1 MKKKGLLKSILAIV
15 LTLAMVLGAVPL
27 QGIVLSARAD
37 GLDGTSSETAMVI
50 GADGDG
56 WKTLVDALSGELGMM
71 KRTDVT
77 EDADHPTY
85 LKLESDC
92 VSPNPE
98 SSGPIE
104 VASGRYVVLDLNG
117 HTIDRGLGDSNE
129 GAANGNVITV
139 NGNLTLKD
147 SGTNGTITGGKYFNG
162 DDSYGGGVIVN
173 GTFTMEGGKITG
185 CQSAQSGGG
194 VYVAEN
200 GTFTMKGGT
209 ITECYAVSDGGGV
222 YSEGTFNVSGAPV
235 IKGNNTQYTERTGVD
250 LANDKKI
257 GIIGALRN
265 GAEIWVITN
274 ENDTFA
280 AGLGYDITEADAAYF
295 HSDAGDN
302 YVAVLRNGGIK
313 FEQAYA
319 IKVDEYIYHGT
330 ITASPTTAAAA
341 GATVTLTITPDTGY
355 VLDTLTVTDGNY
367 NSINVS
373 GTGNTRTFTMPAE
386 DVTVDASFA
395 EAVAQVGDVKYST
408 VQGAIDAAPAN
419 GTVTLLSDVTI
430 SSPLNIESGKTVTID
445 LNGHTIDRGL
455 GNGNEGAANGNVITV
470 NGNLTLKDSGTDG
483 TITGGHNFNNG
494 GGVYNNGTF
503 TMTGGSITG
512 NTSNDEGGGVCNN
525 NDSTF
530 IMTGGNIN
538 GNAAKA
544 GGGVYNNGTFTMT
557 GGSITGNTANQE
569 GGGVYNAN
577 GSTFTMTGG
586 NINGNAANAGG
597 GVYNYST
604 FTMTGGSITE
614 NTATGEDCYGGGV
627 VNYMA
632 TFNVSGRPVISGNNA
647 NNTSDNVRFGN
658 NPINVIGALDSN
670 AEIHVKVTNKGQIV
684 AKGSG
689 GYQPTASDAA
699 KFVCDNESYAPLL
712 DSTHNT
718 IKMTQ
723 AYTITVAD
731 GISNGTVTAPARAA
745 TGATVTLTVT
755 PGEGYVLD
763 TLTVTDEGSG
773 ECTVS
778 GTGSTR
784 TFTMPSNNVTVTA
797 DFEEPVAKAGDD
809 KYTTVQGAINAA
821 PANGTVTLLS
831 DVTISSPLNI
841 ESGKT
846 VTLDLNGHTID
857 RGLGGETAASNGY
870 VIEVQGNLTLTDG
883 STAKNG
889 KITGGNDANGL
900 GGGVYVN
907 GGTFTMQGGTIIGNQ
922 SSTGGGVYVA
932 EAGTFN
938 MSGGS
943 IIGNNASG
951 HGGGATISEGCT
963 FNVSGCPDIKDNWT
977 EGIWDGDAKKYVINS
992 NMDSSVKD
1000 DVQLGS
1006 ISTYITVSGALTS
1019 GANIYVTVSGPRVV
1033 AQKATGL
1040 SETEAGR
1047 FHSDDSD
1054 YTPALSSD
1062 GNVVFKAQAAFT
1074 SLPQEASGLIY
1085 SGEEQ
1090 ELLTDYGDA
1099 PTTVKVAVTT
1109 DNSATEPAGLTYG
1122 DSAGATEAGTY
1133 YIWYYAEDTEHYVGT
1148 TPARLG
1154 PVTIAPCPIT
1164 VTGITA
1170 EEKPYDG
1177 TTEATLD
1184 TSGATLY
1191 GKCDGDD
1198 LTVSATGTFDNKNAG
1213 DGKTVTISDITL
1225 GGADADNY
1233 VLADSGNQETTTANI
1248 TKATPTVTAP
1258 VAKTDLVYSGSG
1270 QALVTTGSVP
1280 TGCEMKYA
1288 LTDNTETTAPAE
1300 NSNWSA
1306 TAPEGTNAGSYKVW
1320 YKVDGGNNYEDVA
1333 ASFVTVAIEKADQ
1346 AAPALSGEFT
1356 VPTGSETV
1364 VITGVDATMEYST
1377 DNKSWTACEATL
1389 SLGKGVY
1396 YVRKQADANHKV
1408 GAAATIVVKREGEH
1422 TFTVIGGT
1430 GTGSYVADETV
1441 TVTATAPAGEKFKD
1455 WSATGITLTEEEKV
1469 SPKLTITM
1477 PASDASLAANF
1488 EDLVVESLSL
1498 NKTATKLEIG
1508 KKESLTV
1515 SFNPATVKDSYK
1527 NVVWS
1532 SDNEGVASV
1541 DDKGNVTAI
1550 KEGKAT
1556 ITVKSAFDESIKA
1569 TCEVTVEKAAS
1580 IGGGTGGGAAGGGSS
1595 DTPADNTNPS
1605 DSERT
1610 SDDQTIDVTKDPSEG
1625 KVAAGEAE
1633 TSTVTGKDGSVTETT
1648 KVENTDGS
1656 TTVKEKVTTTDGTVS
1671 EKTTVIEQDG
1681 TVKTQETIEKENGSK
1696 TEKATEVKANG
1707 DFEAKTVTTNKDG
1720 EVTKTVTEVRTTN
1733 EKTGKVTLETET
1745 VKASGATQTTKAIND
1760 AKGNL
1765 AKASITETTAE
1776 GKTTA
1781 IDFKTNKSGTV
1792 VVKNI
1797 DSDQTTVTIPAKVA
1811 DANGKNHPVKVIT
1824 SYALKGE
1831 TAVTTLVV
1839 NKNVKT
1845 FEKNALSGSSVKTL
1859 KLDSVP
1865 RFEKNSLNTG
1875 RKLTIVVHSKKQA
1888 RKVKDQLA
1896 FAGAPKAI
1904 VKIK

>member
-1 MKKKGLLKSILAIV
+1 
-15 LTLAMVLGAVPL
+15 
-27 QGIVLSARAD
+27 
-37 GLDGTSSETAMVI
+37 
-50 GADGDG
+50 
-56 WKTLVDALSGELGMM
+56 
-71 KRTDVT
+71 
-77 EDADHPTY
+77 
-85 LKLESDC
+85 
-92 VSPNPE
+92 
-98 SSGPIE
+98 
-104 VASGRYVVLDLNG
+104 
-117 HTIDRGLGDSNE
+117 
-129 GAANGNVITV
+129 
-139 NGNLTLKD
+139 
-147 SGTNGTITGGKYFNG
+147 
-162 DDSYGGGVIVN
+162 
-173 GTFTMEGGKITG
+173 
-185 CQSAQSGGG
+185 
-194 VYVAEN
+194 
-200 GTFTMKGGT
+200 
-209 ITECYAVSDGGGV
+209 
-222 YSEGTFNVSGAPV
+222 
-235 IKGNNTQYTERTGVD
+235 
-250 LANDKKI
+250 
-257 GIIGALRN
+257 
-265 GAEIWVITN
+265 
-274 ENDTFA
+274 
-280 AGLGYDITEADAAYF
+280 
-295 HSDAGDN
+295 
-302 YVAVLRNGGIK
+302 
-313 FEQAYA
+313 
-319 IKVDEYIYHGT
+319 
-330 ITASPTTAAAA
+330 
-341 GATVTLTITPDTGY
+341 
-355 VLDTLTVTDGNY
+355 
-367 NSINVS
+367 
-373 GTGNTRTFTMPAE
+373 
-386 DVTVDASFA
+386 
-395 EAVAQVGDVKYST
+395 
-408 VQGAIDAAPAN
+408 
-419 GTVTLLSDVTI
+419 
-430 SSPLNIESGKTVTID
+430 
-445 LNGHTIDRGL
+445 
-455 GNGNEGAANGNVITV
+455 
-470 NGNLTLKDSGTDG
+470 
-483 TITGGHNFNNG
+483 
-494 GGVYNNGTF
+494 
-503 TMTGGSITG
+503 
-512 NTSNDEGGGVCNN
+512 
-525 NDSTF
+525 
-530 IMTGGNIN
+530 
-538 GNAAKA
+538 
-544 GGGVYNNGTFTMT
+544 
-557 GGSITGNTANQE
+557 
-569 GGGVYNAN
+569 
-577 GSTFTMTGG
+577 
-586 NINGNAANAGG
+586 
-597 GVYNYST
+597 
-604 FTMTGGSITE
+604 
-614 NTATGEDCYGGGV
+614 
-627 VNYMA
+627 
-632 TFNVSGRPVISGNNA
+632 
-647 NNTSDNVRFGN
+647 
-658 NPINVIGALDSN
+658 
-670 AEIHVKVTNKGQIV
+670 
-684 AKGSG
+684 
-689 GYQPTASDAA
+689 
-699 KFVCDNESYAPLL
+699 
-712 DSTHNT
+712 
-718 IKMTQ
+718 
-723 AYTITVAD
+723 
-731 GISNGTVTAPARAA
+731 
-745 TGATVTLTVT
+745 
-755 PGEGYVLD
+755 
-763 TLTVTDEGSG
+763 
-773 ECTVS
+773 
-778 GTGSTR
+778 
-784 TFTMPSNNVTVTA
+784 
-797 DFEEPVAKAGDD
+797 
-809 KYTTVQGAINAA
+809 
-821 PANGTVTLLS
+821 
-831 DVTISSPLNI
+831 
-841 ESGKT
+841 
-846 VTLDLNGHTID
+846 
-857 RGLGGETAASNGY
+857 
-870 VIEVQGNLTLTDG
+870 
-883 STAKNG
+883 
-889 KITGGNDANGL
+889 
-900 GGGVYVN
+900 
-907 GGTFTMQGGTIIGNQ
+907 
-922 SSTGGGVYVA
+922 
-932 EAGTFN
+932 

-951 HGGGATISEGCT
+951 YGGGATISEGCT

-977 EGIWDGDAKKYVINS
+977 EGIWDGDAKKYVIDSYN
-992 NMDSSVKD
+992 DSSVKD
-1000 DVQLGS
+1000 DVQLGF
-1006 ISTYITVSGALTS
+1006 ISTYITVTGALTS

-1040 SETEAGR
+1040 SETEAGY

-1054 YTPALSSD
+1054 YTPVLSSD
-1062 GNVVFKAQAAFT
+1062 GKVVFKTQATFT
-1074 SLPQEASGLIY
+1074 DLPQVASGLIY

-1090 ELLTDYGDA
+1090 DLLTNFGDA

-1133 YIWYYAEDTEHYVGT
+1133 YIWYYAEGTEHYVGT
-1148 TPARLG
+1148 TPARIG
-1154 PVTIAPCPIT
+1154 PVTIEKRSVT
-1164 VTGITA
+1164 VSGITA
-1170 EEKPYDG
+1170 ENKTYDG

-1184 TSGATLY
+1184 TLGATLS
-1191 GKCDGDD
+1191 GKCDDDD
-1198 LTVSATGTFDNKNAG
+1198 LTVSATGTFNDKKAG
-1213 DGKTVTISDITL
+1213 DDKTVTIRNLTL
-1225 GGADADNY
+1225 DGEDADNY
-1233 VLADSGNQETTTANI
+1233 VLADSGNQEITTANITKKQITISGVTASDKEYDGTITATLNTTNATISGLVGSDAVSVTVDGTFADAGKGNNKTVTLFDWALSGNDEGNYVVDETGSQQTTTANITGTQVYITGLSAENKEYDGTTAAGITGTAVLRKVNGDAEVSGLTFSDITASFADKNIGEGKTVSITGVTLDDNDDYAINLERTNQELNLTANITAKPVTITGLSAADKTYDTTKTATVTGTAVISGKITGDSLSVSLGSAAFDEANVGSGKNVTFTGYSLTGEDASNYTLSAQPASVTANI

-1258 VAKTDLVYSGSG
+1258 VAKTDLVFSGSG
-1270 QALVTTGSVP
+1270 QALVTAGSVP

-1306 TAPEGTNAGSYKVW
+1306 IAPEGTNAGSYKVW

-1333 ASFVTVAIEKADQ
+1333 ASFVTVAIEKAGH

-1364 VITGVDATMEYST
+1364 VITSVDATMEYST

-1396 YVRKQADANHKV
+1396 YVRKQADANHNA

-1422 TFTVIGGT
+1422 TFTVTGGT

-1527 NVVWS
+1527 KVVWS

-1541 DDKGNVTAI
+1541 DDKGNVTAL

-1633 TSTVTGKDGSVTETT
+1633 TSTVTGKDGSVTETI

-1745 VKASGATQTTKAIND
+1745 AKASGATQTTKAIND

-1781 IDFKTNKSGTV
+1781 INFKTNKSGTV

-1797 DSDQTTVTIPAKVA
+1797 DSDQSIVTIPAKVA
-1811 DANGKNHPVKVIT
+1811 DANGKAHPVKIIT